1 MYKAYFHLTRNPFD
15 LTPDP
20 NCFVPTPRHNEA
32 LAALYYG
39 VRRHKGFVVVT
50 GEVGTGKTLLLRCLL
65 RLLENSK
72 DIAYAYL
79 FNSRLDP
86 TDFLQ
91 YVVSDFGIPVSGKNK
106 VDMLLDLSKFLVAR
120 GLKRLTTVLIVD
132 EAHDLSSDTLEELRL
147 LSNLETTD
155 DKLLQI
161 ILVGQPELDK
171 KLDSNELRQLKQRI
185 ALRAHLGALSEQ
197 QTKEYIE
204 QRLHIAGADP
214 NAPPLFSP
222 QAITAVYNFSR
233 GFPRLINTICE
244 NSLIS
249 AYGKQSSNV
258 TPRIVEDVA
267 SEFRLEPALS
277 PQEQV

>member
-1 MYKAYFHLTRNPFD
+1 MYKAFFHLKRNPFD

-20 NCFVPTPRHNEA
+20 HCFVPTPRHNEA

-79 FNSRLDP
+79 FSSRLSP

-91 YVVSDFGIPVSGKNK
+91 YVLSDFGFPASGRNK
-106 VDMLLDLSKFLVAR
+106 CELLLDLSKFLVAR
-120 GLKRLTTVLIVD
+120 GLKQMTTVLIVD
-132 EAHDLSSDTLEELRL
+132 EAHDLSADTLEELRL
-147 LSNLETTD
+147 LSNLETAE

-161 ILVGQPELDK
+161 VLAGQPELDK
-171 KLDSNELRQLKQRI
+171 KLDSVELRQLKQRI
-185 ALRAHLGALSEQ
+185 ALRTQLGALTSK
-197 QTKEYIE
+197 QTQEYIE
-204 QRLHIAGADP
+204 QRLRIAGAES
-214 NAPPLFSP
+214 NAAPLLSQ
-222 QAITAVYNFSR
+222 QAIAAVYSYSG

-244 NSLIS
+244 NALIS
-249 AYGKQSSNV
+249 AYARQSPTV
-258 TPRIVEDVA
+258 TAGIIEDVA
-267 SEFRLEPALS
+267 NEFRLEAFVPAQQNL
-277 PQEQV
+277 